1 MYTYIYIYIESKI
14 HVRYWQLALSVWRE
28 YKYMILNITVHIL
41 GIWSCRVWG
50 IRTVALVPVP
60 GQDAQHHTHNK
71 CKVFICSYT
80 YYIQNETK
88 YCVFMIYTCMPACTY
103 RRIYVS
109 HYFSMFALGKCA
121 STKSVHSGHFL
132 KGATMEEWRKV
143 MVEMVIQMTQARDTN
158 ILQTPFPGML
168 DLVCCWVVVLW
179 N

>member
-1 MYTYIYIYIESKI
+1 MIHLCRCEHHYRLWMYTRHCVMHYLLVRFIQPWQNYEVKHTLLKVANQTTFMHLSYPLILYLCMYEYIYIYIESKI

-28 YKYMILNITVHIL
+28 YKYTILNITVHIL

-88 YCVFMIYTCMPACTY
+88 YCVFMIYTCMPAC
-103 RRIYVS
+103 
-109 HYFSMFALGKCA
+109 M
-121 STKSVHSGHFL
+121 
-132 KGATMEEWRKV
+132 
-143 MVEMVIQMTQARDTN
+143 
-158 ILQTPFPGML
+158 LQTL
-168 DLVCCWVVVLW
+168 QQ
-179 N
+179 